1 MKPIFK
7 PALAAGLC
15 SLLVACGGGGSSST
29 PTPTPPP
36 PSPVA
41 VDPCA
46 NSSNFVVTSQTP
58 TASGRPAAVG
68 LLNCQGVGELT
79 QLSWTQTEG
88 PTISL
93 QSARSQ
99 LIAFETPQA
108 GRYGF
113 RVQFVDASGQ
123 AQSQT
128 VNIDVPG
135 AVTTPLVSPRTSQAV
150 RMGGKVS
157 VRAWPAYGVSA
168 GQLSWKQTEGPT
180 VSLDTQ
186 DPTVAFFTAPTVTR
200 DTVIRLRVTAT
211 TPSRSD
217 SADVTILV
225 ERHTQATPGD
235 TSALWEGYHVSRVY
249 PYLASS
255 PHAANLAPCTYAAN
269 QRDSSLCSL
278 DRLPLLAQETNG
290 LPPTIDQVMNR
301 VLVSHDWMGVNFRRF
316 LETHDT
322 RGDFRRMLMSTTAVV
337 IGAQVR
343 PSFYYAAT
351 GAIYLDADNFWLT
364 PEERDTI
371 NEAPDYRGAF
381 GQTLQYDMLWRY
393 TMGNASIYSYYAPD
407 QRITRPIGDL
417 LAEAG
422 PLMYHELGH
431 ALDFTPPAAYAS
443 LDRSKT
449 LWESIDPR
457 YSAKQLTSDRTSSQY
472 PLVSSELQGLGQ
484 VKFHGVTA
492 TAMQNSYTPT
502 QIAGFFAPDL
512 ATDEYAYSTSR
523 EDTAMTFE
531 EVLLTRRLGYRR
543 DVAVTPAIQPGDTS
557 RTILVTWGQR
567 GRIGDTRLHP
577 RARLV
582 MNDLAPWF
590 DTNELAL
597 LPAPTP
603 MRAGESWYSNLF
615 LGGEP
620 LRKPFAEGGPLPT
633 KDEWGLFQKELKRRY
648 QARHEG
654 RPALEKHAH

>member
-1 MKPIFK
+1 M
-7 PALAAGLC
+7 
-15 SLLVACGGGGSSST
+15 
-29 PTPTPPP
+29 
-36 PSPVA
+36 
-41 VDPCA
+41 
-46 NSSNFVVTSQTP
+46 
-58 TASGRPAAVG
+58 
-68 LLNCQGVGELT
+68 GELT

-88 PTISL
+88 PAVSM

-99 LIAFETPQA
+99 LIAFEPPQT

-113 RVQFVDASGQ
+113 RVQFVDAGGQ
-123 AQSQT
+123 PQSQS
-128 VNIDVPG
+128 VNVDVAG
-135 AVTTPLVSPRTSQAV
+135 AFPTPLISPRTSQAV

-157 VRAWPAYGVSA
+157 LRAWPSPGVGASQISWT
-168 GQLSWKQTEGPT
+168 QLEGPVVT
-180 VSLDTQ
+180 LDTQ

-211 TPSRSD
+211 SQGRSD
-217 SADVTILV
+217 SADVTVLV
-225 ERHTQATPGD
+225 ERHAQATTGD
-235 TSALWEGYHVSRVY
+235 ASALWEGYHVSRVY
-249 PYLASS
+249 PYIASS
-255 PHAANLAPCTYAAN
+255 PHAAHLVPCTYAAN
-269 QRDSSLCSL
+269 QRDTSLCSL
-278 DRLPLLAQETNG
+278 ERLPLLAQETLG
-290 LPPTIDQVMNR
+290 QPPAIDQVMNR

-381 GQTLQYDMLWRY
+381 GKTLQYDMLWRY
-393 TMGNASIYSYYAPD
+393 TIGNASIYSYYAPD
-407 QRITRPIGDL
+407 QRVTRPIGDL
-417 LAEAG
+417 LADAG

-431 ALDFTPPAAYAS
+431 ALDFTPPAAYAG

-449 LWESIDPR
+449 LWDNIAPR
-457 YSAKQLTSDRTSSQY
+457 YGAKQLTSDRAGSLH
-472 PLVSSELQGLGQ
+472 PLISTELQGLGQ

-492 TAMQNSYTPT
+492 SALQNSYTPS

-543 DVAVTPAIQPGDTS
+543 DVAVTPAIQAGDTS

-567 GRIGDTRLHP
+567 GRIGDPRLHP

-590 DTNELAL
+590 DTTELGQ

-615 LGGEP
+615 LGSEP
-620 LRKPFAEGGPLPT
+620 LRKPFAAGGPLPT
-633 KDEWGLFQKELKRRY
+633 KEEWGVFQKELKRRHH
-648 QARHEG
+648 ARHEG
-654 RPALEKHAH
+654 RPTLDRHVH